1 MDPEPTPLGLWQP
14 GRAGSVVPQPHRDRE
29 RFREVKHGAGL
40 NHLPSADPGVNSV
53 WIWAGLLAGA
63 LSVML
68 QSLTG
73 LDTQAHAPGRMR
85 IATLRHQLL
94 NLPGRLIR
102 HARGQTLRLRPGD
115 MTLPAALARL
125 RALPAPT

>member
-1 MDPEPTPLGLWQP
+1 M
-14 GRAGSVVPQPHRDRE
+14 
-29 RFREVKHGAGL
+29 
-40 NHLPSADPGVNSV
+40 
-53 WIWAGLLAGA
+53 WAGLLAGA

-73 LDTQAHAPGRMR
+73 LDRQPHSPGRMR

-94 NLPGRLIR
+94 NVPGRLIR

-115 MTLPAALARL
+115 ITLPAALARL